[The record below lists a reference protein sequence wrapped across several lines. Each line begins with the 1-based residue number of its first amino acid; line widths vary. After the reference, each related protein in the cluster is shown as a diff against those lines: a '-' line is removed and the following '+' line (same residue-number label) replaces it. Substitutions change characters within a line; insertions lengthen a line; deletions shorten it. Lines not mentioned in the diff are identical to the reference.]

1 MAELSVLDISV
12 CSIVDLIRMLLVQD
26 IENLRHMGLNDYLTQ
41 KVLMSELLLV
51 SLKSSQMSVMS
62 IG

>member
-12 CSIVDLIRMLLVQD
+12 CSIIELIRMLLVQD

>member
-12 CSIVDLIRMLLVQD
+12 CSIVELIRMLLVQD
-26 IENLRHMGLNDYLTQ
+26 MENLRHMGLNDYLTQ

>member
-12 CSIVDLIRMLLVQD
+12 CSIVELIRMLLVQD

-41 KVLMSELLLV
+41 KVLVSELLLV

>member
-12 CSIVDLIRMLLVQD
+12 CSIVELIRMLLVQD